1 MKSVQLAQKTKNRA
15 TTWSSNST
23 PGTIYPKEMR
33 SVRLKH
39 ICTTSRVHYSSV
51 HHSHKMEATSVSIT
65 GWMDRENVA
74 TYTTEYNSVIKKW
87 NSVICDNMDETRR
100 HRHRNTNTTRSHS
113 DVDCEKAALME
124 VERRRVVTRGWEGE
138 GTGAIGRCWSM
149 DRKLQS
155 DSLMCCLVL

>member
-1 MKSVQLAQKTKNRA
+1 
-15 TTWSSNST
+15 
-23 PGTIYPKEMR
+23 
-33 SVRLKH
+33 
-39 ICTTSRVHYSSV
+39 
-51 HHSHKMEATSVSIT
+51 
-65 GWMDRENVA
+65 
-74 TYTTEYNSVIKKW
+74 
-87 NSVICDNMDETRR
+87 MDETRR

-155 DSLMCCLVL
+155 DSLMCCLVLCCRVTLANDNGIYLMFFFFSSMEV